1 MSKKISIALAAA
13 VLAAGTVVAGAGP
26 ASAAHCLAPAGAE
39 AAPGFSWFGVHAGA
53 TTDAEGSKAGP
64 HMGTSGASNCLE
76 TTGNP
81 SERAPGRN

>member
-1 MSKKISIALAAA
+1 MSKTISITLAAA
-13 VLAAGTVVAGAGP
+13 VLAAGSVLAGAAP
-26 ASAAHCLAPAGAE
+26 ASAAHCLSPDG

-81 SERAPGRN
+81 SERAPGRG